1 MKKGYFIILF
11 LLIVSYSYAQDT
23 STSSV
28 QIPQTNTLNKS
39 KEIKGFEI
47 YPNPVS
53 NGVLRINTLKNMEKT
68 VQIFDVLGKQVFLRT
83 TKTKHLNVSMLNS
96 GIYIIR
102 VSEQGKTATRKL
114 VIK

>member
-11 LLIVSYSYAQDT
+11 LLAVSYSYGQETTIVALQN
-23 STSSV
+23 
-28 QIPQTNTLNKS
+28 PQVNSLDKNQ
-39 KEIKGFEI
+39 EIKGFEI

-53 NGVLRINTLKNMEKT
+53 DGVLRINTLNNKEKT

-83 TKTKHLNVSMLNS
+83 TKTKQLNVSMLNA
-96 GIYIIR
+96 GVYIIR

>member
-1 MKKGYFIILF
+1 MEKGYFIILF
-11 LLIVSYSYAQDT
+11 LLAISYSYAQEMNT
-23 STSSV
+23 V
-28 QIPQTNTLNKS
+28 ALQNPQVNSLDKNQ
-39 KEIKGFEI
+39 EIKGFEI

-83 TKTKHLNVSMLNS
+83 TKTKQLNVSMLNA
-96 GIYIIR
+96 GVYIIR